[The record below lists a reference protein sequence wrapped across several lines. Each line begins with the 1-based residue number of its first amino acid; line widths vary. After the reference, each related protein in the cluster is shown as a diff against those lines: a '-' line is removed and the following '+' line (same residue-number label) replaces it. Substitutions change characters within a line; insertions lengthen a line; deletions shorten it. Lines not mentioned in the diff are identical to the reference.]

1 MSFYRIEE
9 VWKWGED
16 RGLYEHSTFE
26 AQMVKLIE
34 EAGELLQAIN
44 ANDKEKVKDA
54 IGDCMVVIG
63 HLVKFAGTEG
73 ATAIL
78 SPDSTPSKI
87 GPFARWGRFIR
98 EIGRTVV
105 SVDHK
110 RHAGFLIGD
119 VIYHLKCI
127 AVQFELTLEQCI
139 DHVIPIINAR
149 TGKFNEHGLYV
160 KDPQP
165 VAESSLAG
173 NVISVK

>member
-44 ANDKEKVKDA
+44 ANDREGVKDA

-63 HLVKFAGTEG
+63 HLVKFAGVSFEPAKSVEKSSHPVLLDWSSLVAHIGLISASKSTYNFRG
-73 ATAIL
+73 AIHFLWNIA
-78 SPDSTPSKI
+78 
-87 GPFARWGRFIR
+87 
-98 EIGRTVV
+98 
-105 SVDHK
+105 DH
-110 RHAGFLIGD
+110 FD
-119 VIYHLKCI
+119 
-127 AVQFELTLEQCI
+127 LTLTECI

-149 TGKFNEHGLYV
+149 TGKFNEHGIWV